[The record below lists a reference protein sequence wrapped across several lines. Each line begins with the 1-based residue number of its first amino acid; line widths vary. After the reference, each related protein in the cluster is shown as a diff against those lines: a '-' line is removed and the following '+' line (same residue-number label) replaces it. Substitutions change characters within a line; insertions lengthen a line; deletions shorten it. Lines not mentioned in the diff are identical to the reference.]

1 MGIGSQETP
10 LSVLQA
16 MASLGTRLAR
26 DGWTL
31 RSGGARGADVA
42 FETGH
47 RRIAADR
54 LEVYLP
60 WKSFNKN
67 ESPLYTVGPEALQV
81 AAQHHPAWDA
91 CSGMAQKLHG
101 RNAYQVLG
109 PALDT
114 PSAFLVCW
122 TRDGATNRQERSR
135 DTGGTGTAIEI
146 ADAHGVPVF
155 NLARASALRD
165 LEAWLAG

>member
-1 MGIGSQETP
+1 
-10 LSVLQA
+10 
-16 MASLGTRLAR
+16 MAGLGTRLAR
-26 DGWTL
+26 EGWTL
-31 RSGGARGADVA
+31 RSGGARGADAA

-47 RRIAADR
+47 RRVTSDR
-54 LEVYLP
+54 LEIYLP
-60 WKSFNKN
+60 WKNFNKN
-67 ESPLYTVGPEALQV
+67 ESLLYTVSPEALQV
-81 AAQHHPAWDA
+81 AAHHHPAWEA
-91 CSGMAQKLHG
+91 CSVMAQKLHG